1 MFKDLTLEKLP
12 QAVAMLLNEVS
23 ELKGLL
29 KKLQENKPK
38 QESEEQFFSVQ
49 QTASFLGLTSAT
61 IYSKVSRKELPFMKR
76 NGRLYFSKQELL
88 EYLKEGKVPQQNSS
102 ITDEV
107 DALLSNN
114 KKGLRYG
121 K

>member
-1 MFKDLTLEKLP
+1 MEDLTFNQLP
-12 QAVAMLLNEVS
+12 QAVTMLLNEVS

-29 KKLQENKPK
+29 KRQEENKSN
-38 QESEEQFFSVQ
+38 QEPVEQLFNVQ
-49 QTASFLGLTSAT
+49 QTANFLGLTSAT

-88 EYLKEGKVPQQNSS
+88 EYLKEGKVIHQGSVS
-102 ITDEV
+102 DKV

>member
-29 KKLQENKPK
+29 KKQQENKPK
-38 QESEEQFFSVQ
+38 QESEEQFFNVQ
-49 QTASFLGLTSAT
+49 KTASFLGLTSAT
-61 IYSKVSRKELPFMKR
+61 IYSKVSRNELPVMKR
-76 NGRLYFSKQELL
+76 NGRLYFSKLELL
-88 EYLKEGKVPQQNSS
+88 EYLKEGKVNHQDSVS
-102 ITDEV
+102 DEV
-107 DALLSNN
+107 DELLSNN

>member
-1 MFKDLTLEKLP
+1 MLESITFEMLP
-12 QAVAMLLNEVS
+12 HAVAILLNEVS

-29 KKLQENKPK
+29 SQEKENIPK
-38 QESEEQFFSVQ
+38 HESSEQFFNVR
-49 QTASFLGLTSAT
+49 QTANFLGLTSAT

-88 EYLKEGKVPQQNSS
+88 DYLKEGKVNHQDSVS
-102 ITDEV
+102 DEV
-107 DALLSNN
+107 DELLSNN